1 MKPVI
6 GIPAYSVY
14 GAPPGEARRYI
25 ISRSYVEAVRA
36 AGGTVIA
43 LPASTDPEA
52 LRPAYTALAGLLLQG
67 GGDVEAH
74 RYGQADSGKLALV
87 DSERD
92 EAEMLLAR
100 WAVEDDLPVLAI
112 CRGVQVLNVALG
124 GTLVQDIPSEVEGA
138 LVHSPGSAA
147 PRGRPQHPVSVKAGS
162 RLAGAL
168 GQGRPLGQLEVN
180 SFHHQAVAEP
190 APSLEVVARAP
201 DGVIEALERPDRSFV
216 VGVQWHPEEM
226 AASDPAQA
234 ALFAA
239 FVAACARRR
248 G

>member
-1 MKPVI
+1 MKPLI

-14 GAPPGEARRYI
+14 GAPPGEAKRYV

-36 AGGTVIA
+36 AGGAVIA

-52 LRPAYTALAGLLLQG
+52 LRPAYAALAGLLLQG
-67 GGDVEAH
+67 GGDLEAH
-74 RYGQADSGKLALV
+74 RYGQADSGKLTLV
-87 DSERD
+87 DPERD
-92 EAEMLLAR
+92 EAEILLAR

-124 GTLVQDIPSEVEGA
+124 GTLVQDIPSQVEGA
-138 LVHSPGSAA
+138 LVHSPGAGA
-147 PRGRPQHPVSVKAGS
+147 PRARPQHTVRVEAGS

-168 GQGRPLGQLEVN
+168 GRGRPLGRLEVN

-190 APSLEVVARAP
+190 APSLQVVARAP
-201 DGVIEALERPDRSFV
+201 DGIIEALERPDRSFAI
-216 VGVQWHPEEM
+216 GVQWHPEEM
-226 AASDPAQA
+226 ADTDPAQA

-239 FVAACARRR
+239 FVAACAKHR